1 MRLGAPFYA
10 GARQEPGQIKRTG
23 SDAPVKL
30 WNDYEGQVIAESY
43 PLRKLL
49 WPEGRSAFFQTSA
62 EDGSVE
68 VIRITESLND
78 EQEMLERW
86 RQVSE
91 VQQPNL
97 VEIRTFGAT
106 TFDGVP
112 LTYALMEATDGSLA
126 EILRERPLTAVETMQ
141 VATSVMAALGALHA
155 IGLVHEHIEPASIL
169 ATGEVVK
176 LRSDCVR
183 ACAEDPEFPSQ
194 TVCHEVR
201 RDVQDLAV
209 LLMQCL
215 TLERQWTSALR
226 FPAPFDQVI
235 RHGVEGT
242 WGLAEME
249 RALRLPAE
257 SPLARAEMPPAAAE
271 VLPVLAEVPTVP
283 AEMARQAQ
291 RPAAVRVPEEFAAA
305 KVVDAQASGVRI
317 RVEPEVRARTTRRLH
332 LRRLVTTTVSRDG
345 VPGSLF
351 LIGVVAV
358 MAVLLMW
365 FFAARAPVPLPP
377 GIAAVPSLAQP
388 FAVEPP
394 ASDDAGAVARKTN
407 AAPAAATTPQPGWH
421 VIAFT
426 YLHEGQAAA
435 KAATIARLH
444 PGLAP
449 KVFAPAGRS
458 PYFVALGDGM
468 SESEAAVMLRTARRD
483 GLPRD
488 TFIRLYRSR

>member
-1 MRLGAPFYA
+1 MYFLMTVAFWVPFNASGAA
-10 GARQEPGQIKRTG
+10 GCSFIKRTG

-30 WNDYEGQVIAESY
+30 WNDYEGQVIAEAY
-43 PLRKLL
+43 PLKKLL
-49 WPEGRSAFFQTSA
+49 RPEGRSAFFQTSA
-62 EDGSVE
+62 EDGAAD

-78 EQEMLERW
+78 EHEMLERW

-97 VEIRTFGAT
+97 VEIKTFGAT

-126 EILRERPLTAVETMQ
+126 EILEERPLTAAETMQ

-155 IGLVHEHIEPASIL
+155 IGLVHEHIEPASVV
-169 ATGEVVK
+169 ARGEVVK

-183 ACAEDPEFPSQ
+183 ACVVDAEFNPQ
-194 TVCHEVR
+194 TLCDEVRR

-215 TLERQWTSALR
+215 TLEREWTSALR
-226 FPAPFDQVI
+226 MPAPFDQAI
-235 RHGVEGT
+235 RHGVDGT

-249 RALRLPAE
+249 RALHAPAE
-257 SPLARAEMPPAAAE
+257 KPVVPAEKPLVPAEVLGKIVPERLAAMNLPAAA
-271 VLPVLAEVPTVP
+271 
-283 AEMARQAQ
+283 ARVEA
-291 RPAAVRVPEEFAAA
+291 RIPEIGARV
-305 KVVDAQASGVRI
+305 
-317 RVEPEVRARTTRRLH
+317 RVEPEVRATTRRLH

-351 LIGVVAV
+351 LVGAVAV

-365 FFAARAPVPLPP
+365 FFARRAPVVEPP
-377 GIAAVPSLAQP
+377 GMAAVPAPTQP
-388 FAVEPP
+388 FAAEP
-394 ASDDAGAVARKTN
+394 AEAGKAGAVGSKARPVPT
-407 AAPAAATTPQPGWH
+407 AAGRMQPGWH
-421 VIAFT
+421 VIAYT

-468 SESEAAVMLRTARRD
+468 SESEAAAVLRTARRD